1 MWHQKQRREMS
12 VSLVWDLVVM
22 FHDVLEY
29 TGLVRTETGL
39 VKMEHGTGTGMFHD
53 MFVH

>member
-29 TGLVRTETGL
+29 TGLVRTETGV
-39 VKMEHGTGTGMFHD
+39 VKMEHGTGMFHD